1 MRRERA
7 SLSCARV
14 ALHTCAAGRSTSLLD
29 NIPMDYPNDADGDSL
44 RKVVEAGADMSRPMT
59 IDFSVEAPDERTAR
73 VIAELVSTQGFDPS
87 ISDNGGSGSWSVY
100 CSKTML
106 ATYEGVVAVQAQLNE
121 LSQPHGGNCDGW
133 GTFGN
138 SQSPT

>member
-1 MRRERA
+1 VP
-7 SLSCARV
+7 SFDAR
-14 ALHTCAAGRSTSLLD
+14 HAARRSTSSLD
-29 NIPMDYPNDADGDSL
+29 NTPMDYPNDADGDSL

-59 IDFSVEAPDERTAR
+59 IDFSVDAPDEHAAR
-73 VIAELVSTQGFDPS
+73 AIAELVSTQGFDPS

-121 LSQPHGGNCDGW
+121 LSEPHGGNCDGW